1 MCTRPI
7 KLEVCTFFL
16 LFSNF
21 LVFSSGAQAARGQRR
36 GEGIHGFARAMLSG
50 GIPCLIASKWDV
62 PTRESI
68 ELMVRF
74 YAHMAINRVRKRYDM
89 MRARSHSHLKQ
100 QQERIFRILGL
111 SWCHSYTLILFA
123 IYVLFSLSLSLLFHL
138 RASVANQDR
147 YQSVAEAFQA
157 ALQSLIHNPKF
168 RYKDSFYYWGAF
180 LPHGFADVQ
189 LDKQLLDQIHS
200 VILQVARQ
208 KGVDTVEMEEDA
220 IEFVMRALTREAH
233 EDYDNREE
241 TMRVRLHDASEM

>member
-1 MCTRPI
+1 MPHCFEMGRAYERKHRIDGAILRAYGDQQGKKKIRHDASSIAQPFEATTR
-7 KLEVCTFFL
+7 ENFFVYLGCRGVIHTRSFYL
-16 LFSNF
+16 LFMYYS
-21 LVFSSGAQAARGQRR
+21 L
-36 GEGIHGFARAMLSG
+36 
-50 GIPCLIASKWDV
+50 
-62 PTRESI
+62 
-68 ELMVRF
+68 
-74 YAHMAINRVRKRYDM
+74 
-89 MRARSHSHLKQ
+89 
-100 QQERIFRILGL
+100 
-111 SWCHSYTLILFA
+111 
-123 IYVLFSLSLSLLFHL
+123 SLSLSLLFHL
-138 RASVANQDR
+138 RASVAHQDR

-208 KGVDTVEMEEDA
+208 RGVDTVEMEEDA

-241 TMRVRLHDASEM
+241 TMRVRLHNASEM